1 MYEIEFALSI
11 KNQLKFFSK
20 SERTIIFKQIEIQL
34 MYEPLLATRN
44 RKLLRPNPLAPW
56 ELRIGDIRVFY
67 EVAENESDIVRILA
81 IGKKVGNKV
90 IIGGKEI
97 NL

>member
-20 SERTIIFKQIEIQL
+20 SERTIIFREIETQL
-34 MYEPLLATRN
+34 MYEPLLTTRN

-56 ELRIGDIRVFY
+56 ELRTGDIRVF
-67 EVAENESDIVRILA
+67 
-81 IGKKVGNKV
+81 
-90 IIGGKEI
+90 
-97 NL
+97 